1 MSSLYL
7 INPAESVPGYFGLEV
22 LEAWAGIRTVGMADL
37 AMPTVAAFAPADW
50 TVRLCEE
57 RLGPVDFDT
66 PAEFIGLTG
75 KITQRE
81 RIRELATEFRK
92 RGRKIIIGGSYASLS
107 PQDVRAYADILVIG
121 EIEDIAASL
130 FADLSS
136 GCYKPEYHGTKPDIG
151 SGPLPRWDLYPSGH
165 AMTAQVQT
173 SRGCPFECDFCD
185 VIQYLGRR
193 QRWKEPERVVA
204 ELDLLHGRGY
214 RSVFFA
220 DDNLTVMRRRTRA
233 LLEALAAWN
242 DRPPGERMAFSTQVS
257 IDIARDADILN
268 LLRESGFAMTFV
280 GIETP
285 NEESLSR
292 AGKRQNLNADM
303 IGRIRTIAEHG
314 ILAFGGIVV
323 GFDQDGPDIFERQA
337 AFIQAMP
344 LPLVSPGLLVAPD
357 ATPLHAR
364 MAAAGRL
371 IEGRQSAASVVD
383 TNIRPLLMSG
393 ETLRNGMIWLLN
405 RVFAAELF
413 AERVAAFVDVC
424 GAHRPQ
430 ERQPFFSG
438 VKAALARRLASHGNA
453 EYALIRMLD
462 KAAHAR
468 PDLTHILAT
477 IFTYYCQA
485 RFMLEREGIWSNAIG
500 RREIPFPSSFEG

>member
-1 MSSLYL
+1 MPSLYL

-22 LEAWAGIRTVGMADL
+22 LEAWAGIQTVGMADL

-50 TVRLCEE
+50 AVRLCDE
-57 RLGPVDFDT
+57 RLEPVDFNT
-66 PAEFIGLTG
+66 TAEFIGLTG
-75 KITQRE
+75 KVTQRE
-81 RIRELATEFRK
+81 RLRELATEFRR

-107 PQDVRAYADILVIG
+107 PEEVRTYADILVIG
-121 EIEDIAASL
+121 EIEEIAADL

-136 GCYKPEYHGTKPDIG
+136 GRYKSEYRGTKPDIG
-151 SGPLPRWDLYPSGH
+151 SGPLPRWDLYPPGR

-185 VIQYLGRR
+185 VIQYLGRK
-193 QRWKEPERVVA
+193 QRWKQPERVIA
-204 ELDLLHGRGY
+204 ELDLLHRHGY

-233 LLEALAAWN
+233 LLEALASWN
-242 DRPPGERMAFSTQVS
+242 DRRAGERMAFSTQVS

-268 LLRESGFAMTFV
+268 LLRESGFAMTFI

-285 NEESLSR
+285 NEESLSV
-292 AGKRQNLNADM
+292 AGKRQNVNADM
-303 IGRIRTIAEHG
+303 IGRIRAIAEHG

-371 IEGRQSAASVVD
+371 IDGRQSAASVVG
-383 TNIRPLLMSG
+383 TNIRPLLMS
-393 ETLRNGMIWLLN
+393 EHAMRNGMIWLLN
-405 RVFAAELF
+405 RVFSADLF
-413 AERVAAFVDVC
+413 TERVAAFVDIC
-424 GAHRPQ
+424 GDHRPQ
-430 ERQPFFSG
+430 ERMPFFSG
-438 VKAALARRLASHGNA
+438 INAALARQLASKGKE
-453 EYALIRMLD
+453 EYALIRMLEE
-462 KAAHAR
+462 AARTR
-468 PDLTHILAT
+468 PDLQSVLTT
-477 IFTYYCQA
+477 IFVYYCQA
-485 RFMLEREGIWSNAIG
+485 RFMLEREGVWDATI
-500 RREIPFPSSFEG
+500 RRRDVPFN

>member
-1 MSSLYL
+1 M
-7 INPAESVPGYFGLEV
+7 
-22 LEAWAGIRTVGMADL
+22 LEAWAGIRAVGMADL

-50 TVRLCEE
+50 AVRLCDE
-57 RLGPVDFDT
+57 RVEPVDFDAS
-66 PAEFIGLTG
+66 AEFIGLTG

-81 RIRELATEFRK
+81 RLRELATEFQR

-107 PQDVRAYADILVIG
+107 PEEVRTYADILVIG
-121 EIEDIAASL
+121 EIEEIAAEL

-136 GCYKPEYHGTKPDIG
+136 GRYKPEYRGTKPDIG
-151 SGPLPRWDLYPSGH
+151 AGPLPRWDLYPPGH

-173 SRGCPFECDFCD
+173 SRGCPFECEFCD
-185 VIQYLGRR
+185 VIQYLGRK
-193 QRWKEPERVVA
+193 QRWKEPERVIE
-204 ELDLLHGRGY
+204 ELNLLHGYGY

-220 DDNLTVMRRRTRA
+220 DDNLTVMRRRTRS
-233 LLEALAAWN
+233 LLEALACWN
-242 DRPPGERMAFSTQVS
+242 DRPAGDRMAFSTQVS

-268 LLRESGFAMTFV
+268 LLRESGFAMTFI

-285 NEESLSR
+285 NEESLSL

-364 MAAAGRL
+364 LAAAGRL
-371 IEGRQSAASVVD
+371 IDGRQSAASVVG
-383 TNIRPLLMSG
+383 TNIRPLLMSD

-405 RVFAAELF
+405 RVFSAELF
-413 AERVAAFVDVC
+413 AERVAAFVDIC
-424 GAHRPQ
+424 GEHRPQ
-430 ERQPFFSG
+430 ERMPFFSG
-438 VKAALARRLASHGNA
+438 MNAALARRLARSGRP

-468 PDLTHILAT
+468 PDLLSILTT
-477 IFTYYCQA
+477 IFVYYCQA
-485 RFMLEREGIWSNAIG
+485 RFMLEREGIWDETT
-500 RREIPFPSSFEG
+500 RRRDRPLI